1 MKTFFKVS
9 IAFFTMVFSIVGS
22 FLLVMLELIGH
33 EDNFIDH
40 GDEQAKSEGYE
51 SEWDKNTQF
60 LLYYSEF
67 RDFQ

>member
-22 FLLVMLELIGH
+22 FLLVMLELMGH
-33 EDNFIDH
+33 IDH
-40 GDEQAKSEGYE
+40 VDHDDEQAK
-51 SEWDKNTQF
+51 WDRDTQF